1 MADTSIYRQQA
12 PQNNPLQNLGNLLQ
26 MQGMQ
31 NQNLLFQQEFADKA
45 ALNKAYTES
54 LDPNTGMIDYNKL
67 GTSFSGAGIGRL
79 LPQAIEGMQG
89 QQKRQLEI
97 DKNTLDL
104 NTSRLNTMNGALS
117 TLLNKP
123 DLSIKDV
130 ISKAG
135 EMISQGVMTPQMAAN
150 YIAGLPDDPAQIKA
164 SLQQAMVQSL
174 ASQERLKALM
184 PAPQVVNL
192 GGSQRVVDMN
202 PMTNPGIANQ
212 QFQNT
217 MDPGTASTPTNYL
230 APGPNGTMLP
240 AIGTRQQFANAAN
253 AGNVIQTAPALSAQG
268 LTPAEASEMV
278 EVVGPGGAKFKVPKG
293 QLLAQGAPGM
303 GGPGVQTGIGPAAEA
318 ALNVAGT
325 GAATDAQTLQ
335 RNAEQVPERK
345 AFLGQMENALND
357 FESGPGAEQ
366 WKTVVA
372 GVNRVFGAD
381 SKGVASQ
388 EEFNKLATQ
397 LAQSQFK
404 SLGGTGTDQQLGSA
418 ISANPNQA
426 ISSLG
431 NKKIIQLLKGNEDAI
446 AAKNQSWQQELQ
458 NGATPDG
465 YNKFSA
471 EFNKSFDP
479 RAFQFPYMSPADRK
493 AMVERLSVDERA
505 KFVQNLGNAVKK
517 GWITV
522 PEAAQ

>member
-1 MADTSIYRQQA
+1 MADTSIYRQQSTQPNA
-12 PQNNPLQNLGNLLQ
+12 LQTYGQFLQLQGLGN
-26 MQGMQ
+26 Q
-31 NQNLLFQQEFADKA
+31 NKLFQQEFADRAAMSEAYKA
-45 ALNKAYTES
+45 GF
-54 LDPNTGMIDYNKL
+54 DPATGQMDYNKVQQNL
-67 GTSFSGAGIGRL
+67 LTGNMGRL
-79 LPQAIEGMQG
+79 IPQAIQG
-89 QQKRQLEI
+89 AQEQLNRQLQI
-97 DKNTLDL
+97 DKNSLDL

-123 DLSIKDV
+123 DLSKKDV

-150 YIAGLPDDPAQIKA
+150 YIAGLPDDPAQIKS

-184 PAPQVVNL
+184 PAPQMVDT
-192 GGSQRVVDMN
+192 GGSIVPVDMN
-202 PMTNPGIANQ
+202 PMTNPGLTGQRFAK
-212 QFQNT
+212 T
-217 MDPGTASTPTNYL
+217 MSPDTASAPTGYL

-303 GGPGVQTGIGPAAEA
+303 GGAGVQTGIGPAAEA